1 MKTVFTHGLFKIH
14 LDKKRKERV
23 SEENAK
29 PIEPVVKIRELQKN
43 DRKKVLD
50 LMNEFPEVFPP
61 QYLNG
66 GGFGGMSSF
75 LNFARSGNGKD
86 IGSFVIEVDGI
97 VAGHIAYCKDV
108 KQFEGGIYEL
118 KAVVVGGSFHK
129 KGYGDKLVRYAL
141 KKLEEMKAR
150 CIYLIA
156 QKPNLLYFT
165 RFGFDIIGLH
175 EYFIDGN
182 KKRYVLGKRL

>member
-50 LMNEFPEVFPP
+50 LMNEFPEVFPS

-66 GGFGGMSSF
+66 RGFGGMSSF

-86 IGSFVIEVDGI
+86 IGSFVIEVDGS
-97 VAGHIAYCKDV
+97 VAGHISYFRDIRNFKDRA
-108 KQFEGGIYEL
+108 YEL
-118 KAVVVGGSFHK
+118 KSVVVGASHQK
-129 KGYGDKLVRYAL
+129 MGYGG
-141 KKLEEMKAR
+141 
-150 CIYLIA
+150 
-156 QKPNLLYFT
+156 LL
-165 RFGFDIIGLH
+165 
-175 EYFIDGN
+175 
-182 KKRYVLGKRL
+182 

>member
-1 MKTVFTHGLFKIH
+1 MKGGEKMKTAFIHRLFKLC
-14 LDKKRKERV
+14 LDKERK
-23 SEENAK
+23 
-29 PIEPVVKIRELQKN
+29 EPVVKIRELQKN

-50 LMNEFPEVFPP
+50 LMNEFPEVFPS